1 MSMKASKLTQNQRM
15 QIWQKYGNKE
25 VRGKLLWSVINKWR
39 RHNND
44 WDLSRAAKKK
54 KIEMIIDK
62 QNKKMNSKFYVSLE
76 AARLLREKGY
86 DKPTDYIYVIDGPF
100 YSIWRN
106 KDGNMESNYYPVPT
120 KAEAI
125 DWLESKGIVVEL
137 RYENDELQ
145 KDDSEWE
152 YYIYQYDNE
161 GRLDET
167 VSSYGM
173 GMFYDTR
180 LEAEDA
186 AIVKALELL

>member
-1 MSMKASKLTQNQRM
+1 M
-15 QIWQKYGNKE
+15 
-25 VRGKLLWSVINKWR
+25 
-39 RHNND
+39 
-44 WDLSRAAKKK
+44 
-54 KIEMIIDK
+54 DK
-62 QNKKMNSKFYVSLE
+62 KFYVSLE
-76 AARLLREKGY
+76 AARLLKEKGY
-86 DKPTDYIYVIDGPF
+86 NEECDCVIDD
-100 YSIWRN
+100 
-106 KDGNMESNYYPVPT
+106 DGDIFKHQYQMNQDLPEWKCSCPT

-125 DWLESKGIVVEL
+125 DWLESKGIVIEL

-167 VSSYGM
+167 VSSWGM

-186 AIVKALELL
+186 AIIRALKEITKL

>member
-1 MSMKASKLTQNQRM
+1 
-15 QIWQKYGNKE
+15 
-25 VRGKLLWSVINKWR
+25 
-39 RHNND
+39 
-44 WDLSRAAKKK
+44 
-54 KIEMIIDK
+54 
-62 QNKKMNSKFYVSLE
+62 MNSKFYVSLK
-76 AARLLREKGY
+76 AARLLKEKGY
-86 DKPTDYIYVIDGPF
+86 NEECDCVIDD
-100 YSIWRN
+100 
-106 KDGNMESNYYPVPT
+106 DGDIFEHQYQMNQDLPEWKCSCPT

-167 VSSYGM
+167 VSGWGM

-186 AIVKALELL
+186 AIIKACELL